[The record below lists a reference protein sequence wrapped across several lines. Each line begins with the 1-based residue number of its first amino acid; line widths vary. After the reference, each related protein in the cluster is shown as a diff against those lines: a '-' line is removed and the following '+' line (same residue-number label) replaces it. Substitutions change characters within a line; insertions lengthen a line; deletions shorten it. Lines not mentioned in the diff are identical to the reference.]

1 MPRVRAIALGA
12 LLRPAQARGLR
23 RLGQMH
29 PRADPTQLLDHE
41 PPAGRRLQRD
51 FQLLAAEA
59 LEKAPA
65 RSSAKNATCSLPRT
79 GCPCASIQKNG
90 RPSVPKPAAW
100 PLGSARSVMPN
111 AARAFS

>member
-12 LLRPAQARGLR
+12 LLGSAQARGLR

-29 PRADPTQLLDHE
+29 PRADPTQLLDDE

-59 LEKAPA
+59 LEKAPHA
-65 RSSAKNATCSLPRT
+65 NAVSRRNSRSLDLAGLRIQPVGGDLCSMLIMSRIVRIP
-79 GCPCASIQKNG
+79 Q
-90 RPSVPKPAAW
+90 
-100 PLGSARSVMPN
+100 LRSREFPTL
-111 AARAFS
+111 